1 MKKYIS
7 PALCVIR
14 LQAAPLL
21 QASSVDSN
29 DVNWNSRGFDGNVED
44 R

>member
-14 LQAAPLL
+14 LQVAPLL
-21 QASSVDSN
+21 QAKSD
-29 DVNWNSRGFDGNVED
+29 DLKWNSSGFDGNVED

>member
-1 MKKYIS
+1 MKKYVS

-21 QASSVDSN
+21 QATSMEKGDLK
-29 DVNWNSRGFDGNVED
+29 WNSSGFDGTVED